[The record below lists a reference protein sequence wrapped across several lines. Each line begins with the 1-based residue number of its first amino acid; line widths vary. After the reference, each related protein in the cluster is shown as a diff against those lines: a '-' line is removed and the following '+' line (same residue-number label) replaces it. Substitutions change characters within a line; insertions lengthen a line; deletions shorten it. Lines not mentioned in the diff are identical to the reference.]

1 MESVE
6 GRVPSAEGL
15 RGVILMQE
23 TSAGSVSRRNFL
35 RMFGAAGTF
44 AVGGCASGRF
54 FTGAAADHDSNL
66 TVFLSD
72 IHVNGQPTGDTYQ
85 RDRLVSTVAE
95 ILRLDPLPSRAIV
108 FGDLAWLWGNKM
120 DYECSAKQLK
130 LLADAG
136 IHVTIGMGNHD
147 RRSSFLEVYPDYA
160 RTTKVPG
167 RIVSVVDAGAV
178 DFIMLDGLQ
187 GTDGRGP
194 KDMGPVPG
202 ALCKDQQDW
211 VLDVLPKWK
220 KPVFVCSHFPVNEL
234 KAGGKPLEKLI
245 LDSPNVAG
253 YIHGHDHSWYTR
265 NLIPGYN
272 SSQLKRSLCL
282 PSTGHWGDI
291 GYALMRVRGGEAVV
305 SLCERDYY
313 FPTPKPPKNPDVA
326 RTWKAIVR
334 DHQGLSC
341 TFALPGT
348 GHESGRSA

>member
-1 MESVE
+1 MVTGKELD
-6 GRVPSAEGL
+6 GGPN
-15 RGVILMQE
+15 RGALLSDV
-23 TSAGSVSRRNFL
+23 TASNSVSRRRFL
-35 RMFGAAGTF
+35 RIVGATGLVATGGGCMSGRLF
-44 AVGGCASGRF
+44 VGGAK
-54 FTGAAADHDSNL
+54 AHDPDL
-66 TVFLSD
+66 TVLLSD
-72 IHVNGQPTGDTYQ
+72 VHVNGQETGDAYQ
-85 RDRLVSTVAE
+85 RDRFSAAVAE
-95 ILRLDPLPSRAIV
+95 ILKLDPMPARAIV
-108 FGDLAWLWGNKM
+108 FGDLAWLWGHRK
-120 DYECSAKQLK
+120 DYECSAPQLK
-130 LLADAG
+130 LLEGAG

-147 RRSSFLEVYPDYA
+147 RRSTFLEVHPGYA
-160 RTTKVPG
+160 TSTKVPG

-187 GTDGRGP
+187 GTDDRGP

-202 ALCKDQQDW
+202 ALCEDQQDW
-211 VLDVLPKWK
+211 ILDALPKWK
-220 KPVFVCSHFPVNEL
+220 KPVSVCSHFPVNEL

-313 FPTPKPPKNPDVA
+313 FPTPKPPKDPCVA
-326 RTWKAIVR
+326 RTWKAIAR
-334 DHQGLSC
+334 DHQGLFC
-341 TFALPGT
+341 TFVLPGAT
-348 GHESGRSA
+348 A